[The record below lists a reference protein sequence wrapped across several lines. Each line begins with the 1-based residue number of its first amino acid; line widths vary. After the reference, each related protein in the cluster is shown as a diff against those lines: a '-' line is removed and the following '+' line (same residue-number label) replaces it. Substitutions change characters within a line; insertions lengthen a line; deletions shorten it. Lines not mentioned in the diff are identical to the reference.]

1 MPKKRGKNAILVE
14 GVNPYSPVAALMVMV
29 IMAMRVM
36 VMMAIVQV
44 RWVEERKFWMF
55 ESVMALVAG
64 VSYGLVFLRQKQQV
78 GAGFV
83 S

>member
-1 MPKKRGKNAILVE
+1 M
-14 GVNPYSPVAALMVMV
+14 MVMV
-29 IMAMRVM
+29 IMMRMMAMRVM